1 MQQNSTQKKKAL
13 VPIINTEKNHKTS
26 QYCFIDDSGKEQ
38 GPFNLTQIIGWINQG
53 FFDGKGDI
61 LFRDII
67 SSPADRISLQ
77 QMLPRLLSEAE
88 SYVGKKVSVKKSS
101 NSNTIKEK
109 VVEVHEILVA
119 DGKINILEQESD
131 QHRDLWLIIK
141 PTQKAT
147 EIHKQLEITR
157 SNLSVLITGSTK
169 SLNIDINESR
179 SKEYNEEAQLKRSR
193 LCRFAEQ
200 FYGNELYDSNHNIMV
215 PTLKIPIHSSLLS
228 MSSPIL
234 KESMRS
240 IFEEHYKLREKVTRS
255 ESTEEEK
262 EKSLQNPTIT
272 LESDCPAAIQA
283 AIRYMYGYKA
293 EILSLSRLLL
303 VSIWKES
310 RRFEW
315 KNLEEELLTHL
326 FSSKLDILDLIEIAA
341 AAAALSIPKL
351 VDEIVPIIADCASYV
366 LQGPYLALN
375 IQAYIR
381 FISDDNVMLDELQ
394 LFCATQQYVRQREM
408 STGMWSEQV
417 DRKESLSEIE
427 IYKDI
432 RFDQMSPEELE
443 KIRTSELDSLLLDA
457 CLKKLLDSEGKG
469 RLRPWLP
476 NNEYSVGFRNGLYP
490 ISLTRKT
497 SEVDVNGVYLERWAW
512 TTGDSRSVSE
522 MTFAFQIM
530 KTKRGRLRIGVCCTG
545 RPVITEIQNITIS
558 KVFYYD
564 FYIHKF
570 VSAFL
575 GSSVYQC
582 TSRIVS
588 SSEVKRGIF
597 YINYFT
603 EPNKDN
609 NHRNTKN
616 SINYGARLRGN
627 LGKGSKKAE
636 NTRGGIFEESI
647 TKGQMY
653 HLVVSIGYYT
663 VLLRIE
669 SIDSGEY
676 IENYFNHGFLVEHME
691 VTKKPYIQ
699 TKIFIETIDTGDSFS
714 IPSNSSIG
722 RRLYQT

>member
-1 MQQNSTQKKKAL
+1 MQQNTARKKKNPT
-13 VPIINTEKNHKTS
+13 PIVNAEKNNKIS

-77 QMLPRLLSEAE
+77 QMLPRLLSETE
-88 SYVGKKVSVKKSS
+88 SYVENKVSVKKIS
-101 NSNTIKEK
+101 NSNIVKEK
-109 VVEVHEILVA
+109 VVEVDEILVA

-147 EIHKQLEITR
+147 EIHRQLETTR

-169 SLNIDINESR
+169 NLNIDINTYQ
-179 SKEYNEEAQLKRSR
+179 SKEYNDEDVQLKKSR
-193 LCRFAEQ
+193 LCQFAEQ
-200 FYGNELYDSNHNIMV
+200 FYGNELYDSNHNIVV
-215 PTLKIPIHSSLLS
+215 PTLRIPIHSSLLS

-240 IFEEHYKLREKVTRS
+240 IFEEYYKLREKVTRS
-255 ESTEEEK
+255 DSTEEEK

-283 AIRYMYGYKA
+283 AIRYMYGYKT

-326 FSSKLDILDLIEIAA
+326 FSNKLDILDLIEIAA

-408 STGMWSEQV
+408 RIGMWSEQV
-417 DRKESLSEIE
+417 NRKESSSEIE

-457 CLKKLLDSEGKG
+457 CLKKLLGNEGKG

-490 ISLTRKT
+490 ISLTRRKT
-497 SEVDVNGVYLERWAW
+497 SEADVNGAYLERWAW
-512 TTGDSRSVSE
+512 TTGDPRSVSE

-545 RPVITEIQNITIS
+545 RPIITEIQSITMS

-575 GSSVYQC
+575 GSSIYQC

-588 SSEVKRGIF
+588 SSEIKRGIF

-603 EPNKDN
+603 EPKD
-609 NHRNTKN
+609 KD
-616 SINYGARLRGN
+616 SINNGDILRGD

-636 NTRGGIFEESI
+636 NTRGGIFEESVA
-647 TKGQMY
+647 KGQMY

-699 TKIFIETIDTGDSFS
+699 TKIFVETIDTGDSFS

-722 RRLYQT
+722 RRLCQI